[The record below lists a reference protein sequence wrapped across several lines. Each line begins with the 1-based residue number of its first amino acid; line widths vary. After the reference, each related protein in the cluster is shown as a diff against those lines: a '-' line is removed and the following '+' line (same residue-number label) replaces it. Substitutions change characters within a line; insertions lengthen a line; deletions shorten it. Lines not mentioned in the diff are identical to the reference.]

1 MLSTFLI
8 ALREGL
14 EAALIVG
21 ILVAY
26 VVKTDRRHLLA
37 PIWTGVAVAISASLA
52 FGGFLTFTSKEL
64 SARGEE
70 MFAGTTSFVAVG
82 LVTWMVFWMKRA
94 ARSLKIELHNKV
106 DTAVQIGKV
115 GLVSA
120 AFFAVAREGLETSLF
135 IYSNFK
141 TVSQT
146 SEPTIGLVL
155 GLATAVL
162 LGYLVYN
169 RAIKLNLSKFFTI
182 TGVALIVVAA
192 GVLSYGI
199 HEFQEFGLIPGENS
213 YAWNTESW
221 LPANSIIGTILSGT
235 IGISTKISWVQL
247 VLWAAYM
254 AITLRFYLA
263 PSKADAQ
270 SKQPTL
276 SRA

>member
-26 VVKTDRRHLLA
+26 VVKTDRRYLLA
-37 PIWTGVAVAISASLA
+37 PIWTGVGVAITVSLA

-70 MFAGTTSFVAVG
+70 IFAGTTSFVAVG

-94 ARSLKIELHNKV
+94 ARSLKTELHNKV

-146 SEPTIGLVL
+146 TEPTIGLIL
-155 GLATAVL
+155 GLTAAVL

-169 RAIKLNLSKFFTI
+169 RAIKLNLAKFFTI

-199 HEFQEFGLIPGENS
+199 HEFQEFGLIPGES
-213 YAWNTESW
+213 AYAWNTESW
-221 LPANSIIGTILSGT
+221 LSADSIIGTILSGT
-235 IGISTKISWVQL
+235 IGISTKISWIQL
-247 VLWAAYM
+247 IFWAAYM

-263 PSKADAQ
+263 PAKADTQ
-270 SKQPTL
+270 VKLNSF
-276 SRA
+276 SRN